1 MSEPELAL
9 LNKFFKLFCYC
20 YSKITTNFSL
30 VEFVASL
37 SRNEH
42 LNLSRRGKQLP
53 VFRVRNISKIYEMGE
68 VAVQALK
75 NISLDL
81 LSGELVVLLG
91 ASGSGKSTLLNILGG
106 LDVPSTGQVIFTDY
120 ASASPTECDLAQI
133 SDRALTNFRR
143 QWVGFVF
150 QFYNL
155 IPSLTARENVAL
167 VTEIA
172 SHPMRPREALA
183 LVGLDHRLDHFPAQL
198 SGGEQQ
204 RVAIARAIAKRPQ
217 ILLCDEPTG
226 ALDFQTGKLVLQVLE
241 QVNRE
246 LGTTIAVI
254 THNAGIAGMADRVI
268 TMRSGEIVDI
278 KCNQTKI
285 APEELDW

>member
-1 MSEPELAL
+1 MAS
-9 LNKFFKLFCYC
+9 LNR
-20 YSKITTNFSL
+20 SQHANFSHP
-30 VEFVASL
+30 SQ
-37 SRNEH
+37 
-42 LNLSRRGKQLP
+42 QLP
-53 VFRVRNISKIYEMGE
+53 IFRVQNISKVYEMGE
-68 VAVQALK
+68 VSVRALK
-75 NISLDL
+75 NVNLDL
-81 LSGELVVLLG
+81 QAGELVVLLG

-106 LDVPSTGQVIFTDY
+106 LDVPTTGKVMFGQR
-120 ASASPTECDLAQI
+120 DLTQAG
-133 SDRALTNFRR
+133 DRALTNFRR
-143 QWVGFVF
+143 ECVGFVF

-217 ILLCDEPTG
+217 VLLCDEPTG

-241 QVNRE
+241 RVNRE

-254 THNAGIAGMADRVI
+254 THNAGIAAMADRVI
-268 TMRSGEIVDI
+268 TMRSGEIIAI
-278 KCNQTKI
+278 KSNEIKI
-285 APEELDW
+285 SPEDLEW

>member
-1 MSEPELAL
+1 M
-9 LNKFFKLFCYC
+9 
-20 YSKITTNFSL
+20 
-30 VEFVASL
+30 AS
-37 SRNEH
+37 
-42 LNLSRRGKQLP
+42 LNLSQHANSYYGAERSPIFRLRNVGKTY
-53 VFRVRNISKIYEMGE
+53 KMGE
-68 VAVQALK
+68 VSVRALK
-75 NISLDL
+75 DVNLDL
-81 LSGELVVLLG
+81 QHGELSVLLG

-106 LDVPSTGQVIFTDY
+106 LDVPTTGRILFVDR
-120 ASASPTECDLAQI
+120 DLTQAG
-133 SDRALTNFRR
+133 DRALTNFRR
-143 QWVGFVF
+143 ECVGFVF

-172 SHPMRPREALA
+172 AHPMRPREALG

-217 ILLCDEPTG
+217 VLLCDEPTG

-241 QVNRE
+241 RVNRE

-254 THNAGIAGMADRVI
+254 THNASIAAMADRVI
-268 TMRSGEIVDI
+268 TMRSGEIVNI
-278 KCNQTKI
+278 QHNATKI
-285 APEELDW
+285 SPEGLEW